1 MAEIKIYACDVCPK
15 IEARKRE
22 AKREAKRIVIPHVDQ
37 IDGRILH
44 ATVDLCFEHMTQLSD
59 IFFETTNT
67 DQHTRR
73 SIWKRILGIT

>member
-22 AKREAKRIVIPHVDQ
+22 AKRITIPHVDQ
-37 IDGRILH
+37 IDGRIIH
-44 ATVDLCFEHMTQLSD
+44 ATVDLCFEHMTQLNN

-73 SIWKRILGIT
+73 TIWKRILELT